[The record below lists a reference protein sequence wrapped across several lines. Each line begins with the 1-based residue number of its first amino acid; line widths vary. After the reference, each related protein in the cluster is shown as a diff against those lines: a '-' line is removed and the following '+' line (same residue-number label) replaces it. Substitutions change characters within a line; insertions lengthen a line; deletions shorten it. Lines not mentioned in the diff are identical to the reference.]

1 MVCPNGSLCDVVV
14 CYDLSLLNHP
24 PGLLINRVS
33 ILLVTVTLVFD
44 YGMLYHMTHVPF
56 PT

>member
-14 CYDLSLLNHP
+14 CYYLSLLNHP